1 MGAQV
6 FGCGHASQLFK
17 VEFLAGSPQV
27 HLHFLTDDD
36 EYAVNGEGK
45 IEFVCHSC
53 GESMLL
59 LYDESGSRRR
69 YLTLRN
75 KFRDKH
81 ARCENRGYDKMCP
94 DYRSSTAVLDERRL
108 IIAPTERKVSR
119 SVRAA

>member
-36 EYAVNGEGK
+36 EYAVTGEGK
-45 IEFVCHSC
+45 IELVCHSC

-59 LYDESGSRRR
+59 IYDESGSRRR
-69 YLTLRN
+69 YLAVRN
-75 KFRDKH
+75 KFRDRHTK
-81 ARCENRGYDKMCP
+81 CVNRGYDKKCP
-94 DYRSSTAVLDERRL
+94 DYRSSTKVQDDRRL
-108 IIAPTERKVSR
+108 VAVPERKVSR
-119 SVRAA
+119 NVRAA